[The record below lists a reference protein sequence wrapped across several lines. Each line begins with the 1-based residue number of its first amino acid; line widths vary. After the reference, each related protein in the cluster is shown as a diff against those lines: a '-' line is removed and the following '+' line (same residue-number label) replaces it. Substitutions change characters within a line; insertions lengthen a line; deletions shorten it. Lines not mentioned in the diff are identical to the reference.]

1 MIKCKYLLIHTLLK
15 WINRHYW
22 YNNFKILTTKVFYRF
37 ECCVDGKNNM
47 QVVDQATLFN
57 QKQFLEAVL

>member
-1 MIKCKYLLIHTLLK
+1 M
-15 WINRHYW
+15 
-22 YNNFKILTTKVFYRF
+22 FYRF

-47 QVVDQATLFN
+47 QVVDEATLFN